1 MGCSNSILGYIG
13 STNLYCMSI
22 SLFLLQAKGKG
33 AKKGSV
39 KFVVDCSAPVDDKV
53 LDIAS
58 FEKYMQ
64 ERIKVEGKTGN
75 LAQNNVSVS
84 RDATKLTVSV
94 PGDVKLSK
102 RQLKYLTK
110 RYLKK
115 QQLRDYLRV
124 VAASKNSY
132 QLKYFSIAGDADEAE
147 A

>member
-1 MGCSNSILGYIG
+1 M
-13 STNLYCMSI
+13 
-22 SLFLLQAKGKG
+22 QAKGKG
-33 AKKGSV
+33 AKKGTV
-39 KFVVDCSAPVDDKV
+39 KFVIDCSAPVDDKV

-75 LAQNNVSVS
+75 LAQNNVAVS
-84 RDATKLTVSV
+84 RDSTKLTVAI
-94 PGDVKLSK
+94 PADVKLSK

-132 QLKYFSIAGDADEAE
+132 EMRYFQMNGGEEGGADA
-147 A
+147 